1 MLYFAY
7 GSNMEH
13 NQMLK
18 ERCPG
23 SKFLGPACLSGYW
36 FVFDGFSPR
45 WKGAMANIVPSQED
59 EVWGGLF
66 EITEENLRS
75 LDHYL
80 GCPKCY
86 TRSVFE
92 VERMGVKE
100 RVKAW
105 TYLREPQAAGFP
117 SKGYLAAVLKGA
129 RDCILPE
136 GYIET
141 AIQPHLPQQKE
152 LSAE

>member
-1 MLYFAY
+1 MYYFAY

-18 ERCPG
+18 ERCAG
-23 SKFLGPACLSGYW
+23 SLFLGPACLTGFW

-45 WKGAMANIVPSQED
+45 WKGAMANIVPSADD

-66 EITEENLRS
+66 EITDYHLRS
-75 LDHYL
+75 LDQSL
-80 GCPKCY
+80 NCPKSY

-92 VERMGVKE
+92 VERLGTREK
-100 RVKAW
+100 VKAW
-105 TYLREPQAAGFP
+105 VYLHEPQAAGFP
-117 SKGYLAAVLKGA
+117 SKGYLAAVMKGA

-136 GYIET
+136 SYIAN
-141 AIQPHLPQQKE
+141 AIKPHLPQEKE
-152 LSAE
+152 PAA

>member
-1 MLYFAY
+1 VYYFAY

-18 ERCPG
+18 ERCVG
-23 SKFLGPACLSGYW
+23 AKFIGPACLPGFW
-36 FVFDGFSPR
+36 FVFDGFAAR
-45 WKGAMANIVPSQED
+45 WRGAVANIVPSQED
-59 EVWGGLF
+59 GVWGGLF
-66 EITEENLRS
+66 EITEDHLRS
-75 LDHYL
+75 LDAYL
-80 GCPKCY
+80 GCPKNY

-92 VERMGVKE
+92 VERPGIKD

-129 RDCILPE
+129 RDCFLPDSYILNA
-136 GYIET
+136 IE
-141 AIQPHLPQQKE
+141 PHLPKQKE
-152 LSAE
+152 PAD

>member
-1 MLYFAY
+1 MYYFAY

-13 NQMLK
+13 DQMLK
-18 ERCPG
+18 ERCAG
-23 SKFLGPACLSGYW
+23 AKFLGPACLAGFW

-45 WKGAMANIVPSQED
+45 WKGAIANIVPSHED

-66 EITEENLRS
+66 EITEDHLRS
-75 LDHYL
+75 LDAYL
-80 GCPKCY
+80 GCPKNY

-92 VERMGVKE
+92 VERPGLKD

-117 SKGYLAAVLKGA
+117 SRGYLALVLKGA
-129 RDCILPE
+129 RDCILPDS
-136 GYIET
+136 YILS
-141 AIQPHLPQQKE
+141 AIEPHLPKQKE
-152 LSAE
+152 PVA

>member
-1 MLYFAY
+1 MYYFAY

-18 ERCPG
+18 ERCVG
-23 SKFLGPACLSGYW
+23 AKFIGPARLPAFW

-45 WKGAMANIVPSQED
+45 WKGAIANIVPSLDD

-66 EITEENLRS
+66 EITEDHLRS
-75 LDHYL
+75 LDLYL
-80 GCPKCY
+80 NCPKHY

-92 VERMGVKE
+92 VERPGTKE

-105 TYLREPQAAGFP
+105 IYLREPQAAGFP

-129 RDCILPE
+129 RDCLLPE
-136 GYIET
+136 NYIDI
-141 AIQPHLPQQKE
+141 AIKPHLPKE
-152 LSAE
+152 KEPSLE